1 MPQFDLTGH
10 ELASYDPRLEAPAD
24 LDGFWE
30 QTLAETRAHDLD
42 PTMSRADSPF
52 SVIESYDVSWRGF
65 GGDPIQGWL
74 HLPAG
79 RVPGDGPL
87 PAVVQYQG
95 YGGGRGLVF
104 EAVFWAAAGYAH
116 LVMDTRGQ
124 GSGWS
129 TGDTPDP
136 AGSAP
141 AQPGYMTRGITA
153 PAEYYY
159 RRVYADAV
167 RAVEFMRTVDEV
179 DSNAIAVTGA
189 SQGGGLSL
197 AAAGLADGVRA
208 VMPDVPFLCD
218 FRRSTHVAM
227 TNPYLEIVRYLASHR
242 DHEDAVFATLAH
254 FDGAVLARRATAPAL
269 FSVAL
274 MDETCPPSTVYA
286 AFNAYGGPKEIVTY
300 PYNDHEG
307 GEAFHKARQAAWLK
321 ETLAADY
328 AAADPARAA
337 DPTRPG

>member
-1 MPQFDLTGH
+1 MPQFDLSGH
-10 ELASYDPRLEAPAD
+10 ELAGYDPPLEAPMD
-24 LDGFWE
+24 LDAFWE
-30 QTLAETRAHDLD
+30 QTLAETRGHDLD
-42 PTMSRADSPF
+42 PQLAPAASPF
-52 SVIESYDVSWRGF
+52 TVVESFDVSWRGF
-65 GGDPIQGWL
+65 GGNPIQGWL

-87 PAVVQYQG
+87 PAVIQYQG

-104 EAVFWAAAGYAH
+104 ENVFWAAAGYAH

-141 AQPGYMTRGITA
+141 AQPGYMTRGITD
-153 PAEYYY
+153 PAHYYY
-159 RRVYADAV
+159 RRVYTDAV
-167 RAVEFMRTVDEV
+167 RAVEFMRTVDGV
-179 DSNAIAVTGA
+179 DGEAIAVTGA

-197 AAAGLADGVRA
+197 AVAALADGIRA
-208 VMPDVPFLCD
+208 VMTDVPFLCD
-218 FRRSTHVAM
+218 FRRASQVAM
-227 TNPYLEIVRYLASHR
+227 TNPYLEIVRYLAAHR
-242 DHEDAVFATLAH
+242 DHEETAFATLAY
-254 FDGAVLARRATAPAL
+254 FDGAVLARQASAPAL

-286 AFNAYGGPKEIVTY
+286 AYNAYAGVKEIVTY

-307 GEAFHKARQAAWLK
+307 GQAFHKVRQVEWLADAMAAP
-321 ETLAADY
+321 AA
-328 AAADPARAA
+328 PAVS
-337 DPTRPG
+337 G

>member
-10 ELASYDPRLEAPAD
+10 ELTSYDPPLQAPHD
-24 LDGFWE
+24 LDSFWE
-30 QTLAETRAHDLD
+30 QTLAETRAHDLA
-42 PTMSRADSPF
+42 PVVSRADSPL
-52 SVIESYDVSWRGF
+52 SVLESYDVSWRGF
-65 GGDPIQGWL
+65 GGDPICGWL

-79 RVPGDGPL
+79 RAPGDGPL
-87 PAVVQYQG
+87 PAVIQYQG

-104 EAVFWAAAGYAH
+104 ENIFWAAAGYAH

-141 AQPGYMTRGITA
+141 AQPGYMTRGLTT
-153 PAEYYY
+153 PPDYYY

-167 RAVEFMRTVDEV
+167 RAVEFIQTVDEV
-179 DSNAIAVTGA
+179 DGSAIAVTGA

-197 AAAGLADGVRA
+197 AVAALADGVRA

-218 FRRSTHVAM
+218 FRRSTQVAM
-227 TNPYLEIVRYLASHR
+227 TNPYLEIVRYLAAHR
-242 DHEDAVFATLAH
+242 DHEDTAFATLSY
-254 FDGAVLARRATAPAL
+254 FDGAVLARRASAPAL

-300 PYNDHEG
+300 AYNDHEG
-307 GEAFHKARQAAWLK
+307 GEAFHKARQATWLA
-321 ETLAADY
+321 EQFSAV
-328 AAADPARAA
+328 
-337 DPTRPG
+337 GG

>member
-1 MPQFDLTGH
+1 MPQFDLSPD
-10 ELASYDPRLEAPAD
+10 ELASYDPHLEAPRD
-24 LDGFWE
+24 LEAFWE
-30 QTLAETRAHDLD
+30 RTLSETRAHDLE
-42 PTMSRADSPF
+42 PQLARADSPL
-52 SVIESYDVSWRGF
+52 VAIESFDVTWRG
-65 GGDPIQGWL
+65 GDGDPIRGWL
-74 HLPAG
+74 HLP
-79 RVPGDGPL
+79 VPTLRGDAPL
-87 PAVVQYQG
+87 AAVVQYQG

-104 EAVFWAAAGYAH
+104 ENVFWAAAGYAH

-141 AQPGYMTRGITA
+141 AQPGYMTRGITD
-153 PAEYYY
+153 PASYYY

-167 RAVEFMRTVDEV
+167 RAVDFMRGVDEV
-179 DSNAIAVTGA
+179 NGGAIAVTGA

-197 AAAGLADGVRA
+197 AAAALADGVRA
-208 VMPDVPFLCD
+208 VMIDVPFLCD
-218 FRRSTHVAM
+218 FRRATTVAM

-242 DHEDAVFATLAH
+242 DHEAAAFRTLAY

-269 FSVAL
+269 FSAAL

-286 AFNAYGGPKEIVTY
+286 AYNAYSGPKEMVTY

-307 GEAFHKARQAAWLK
+307 GEAFHKIRQAAWLAQ
-321 ETLAADY
+321 TLAAD
-328 AAADPARAA
+328 
-337 DPTRPG
+337 PT

>member
-1 MPQFDLTGH
+1 MPQFDLSLD

-24 LDGFWE
+24 LDAFWE
-30 QTLAETRAHDLD
+30 ETLSETRSHSLD
-42 PTMSRADSPF
+42 PVIVPAESPLT
-52 SVIESYDVSWRGF
+52 VIESYDVSWRGF
-65 GGDPIQGWL
+65 GGDAIRGWL
-74 HLPAG
+74 HLPTA
-79 RVPGDGPL
+79 RVPGDGPR

-104 EAVFWAAAGYAH
+104 EDVFWAAAGYAH

-141 AQPGYMTRGITA
+141 AQPGYMTRGITD
-153 PAEYYY
+153 PASYYY

-167 RAVEFMRTVDEV
+167 RAVDFMRGVDGV
-179 DSNAIAVTGA
+179 DGSAIAVTGA

-197 AAAGLADGVRA
+197 AAAALADGVRA
-208 VMPDVPFLCD
+208 VMTDVPFLCD
-218 FRRSTHVAM
+218 FRRASRVAM
-227 TNPYLEIVRYLASHR
+227 SDPYLEIVRYLAVHR
-242 DHEDAVFATLAH
+242 DHEDAAFATLSY
-254 FDGAVLARRATAPAL
+254 FDGAVLARRATAPVL
-269 FSVAL
+269 FSAAL

-286 AFNAYGGPKEIVTY
+286 AYNAYAGPKEIVTY

-307 GEAFHKARQAAWLK
+307 GEAFHRSRQAAWLA
-321 ETLAADY
+321 ETLAAD
-328 AAADPARAA
+328 A
-337 DPTRPG
+337 T

>member
-1 MPQFDLTGH
+1 MPQFDLSGH
-10 ELASYDPRLEAPAD
+10 ELASYDPPLEAPAD
-24 LDGFWE
+24 LDAFWE
-30 QTLAETRAHDLD
+30 QTLAETRGYDLA
-42 PTMSRADSPF
+42 PELSRAESPF
-52 SVIESYDVSWRGF
+52 VAVESYDVSWRGF
-65 GGDPIQGWL
+65 GGDPIRGWL

-79 RVPGDGPL
+79 RAPGDGPL
-87 PAVVQYQG
+87 PAVIQYQG

-104 EAVFWAAAGYAH
+104 ENVFWAAAGYAH

-129 TGDTPDP
+129 TGVTPDP

-141 AQPGYMTRGITA
+141 AQPGYMTRGITD
-153 PAEYYY
+153 PAGYYY

-167 RAVEFMRTVDEV
+167 RAVEFVRTVEEV
-179 DSNAIAVTGA
+179 DGAAIAVTGA
-189 SQGGGLSL
+189 SQGGGLTL
-197 AAAGLADGVRA
+197 AVAALADEVCA

-218 FRRSTHVAM
+218 FRRSTQVAM

-242 DHEDAVFATLAH
+242 DHEDAAFATLAY
-254 FDGAVLARRATAPAL
+254 FDGAVLARRASAPAL

-286 AFNAYGGPKEIVTY
+286 AFNAYGGPKEIATY

-307 GEAFHKARQAAWLK
+307 GEAFHKVRQAAWLA
-321 ETLAADY
+321 EQFSS
-328 AAADPARAA
+328 P
-337 DPTRPG
+337 PGG

>member
-1 MPQFDLTGH
+1 MPQFDLSGH
-10 ELASYDPRLEAPAD
+10 ELAGYDPPLEAPTD
-24 LDGFWE
+24 LDAFWE
-30 QTLAETRAHDLD
+30 QTLAETRGHDLD
-42 PTMSRADSPF
+42 PQLAPAASPF
-52 SVIESYDVSWRGF
+52 TVVESLDVSWRGF

-87 PAVVQYQG
+87 PAVIQYQG

-104 EAVFWAAAGYAH
+104 ENVFWAAAGYAH

-141 AQPGYMTRGITA
+141 AQPGYMTRGITD
-153 PAEYYY
+153 PAHYYY
-159 RRVYADAV
+159 RRVYSDAV
-167 RAVEFMRTVDEV
+167 RAVEFMRTVDGV
-179 DSNAIAVTGA
+179 DGEAIAVTGA

-197 AAAGLADGVRA
+197 AVAALADGIRA
-208 VMPDVPFLCD
+208 VMTDVPFLCD
-218 FRRSTHVAM
+218 FRRASQVAM
-227 TNPYLEIVRYLASHR
+227 TNPYLEIVRYLAAHR
-242 DHEDAVFATLAH
+242 DHEEAAFATLAY
-254 FDGAVLARRATAPAL
+254 FDGAVLARQASAPAL

-286 AFNAYGGPKEIVTY
+286 AYNAYAGVKEIVTY

-307 GEAFHKARQAAWLK
+307 GQAFHKVRQVEWLADAMAAP
-321 ETLAADY
+321 AA
-328 AAADPARAA
+328 PAVS
-337 DPTRPG
+337 G

>member
-1 MPQFDLTGH
+1 MPHFDLSGH
-10 ELASYDPRLEAPAD
+10 ELVGYDPVLTAPDD
-24 LDGFWE
+24 LQAFWG
-30 QTLAETRAHDLD
+30 QTLAETRSHPLD
-42 PTMSRADSPF
+42 PVLVPAASPLT
-52 SVIESYDVSWRGF
+52 VVQSYDVSWRGF
-65 GGDPIQGWL
+65 GGDPIRGWL

-79 RVPGDGPL
+79 RVSGDDPL
-87 PAVVQYQG
+87 PAVIQYQG

-104 EAVFWAAAGYAH
+104 EDVFWAAAGYAH

-141 AQPGYMTRGITA
+141 AQPGYMTRGLTD
-153 PAEYYY
+153 PHDYYY

-167 RAVEFMRTVDEV
+167 RAVEFMGTVDEV
-179 DSNAIAVTGA
+179 DAQAIVVTGA

-197 AAAGLADGVRA
+197 AVAALADGVRA

-218 FRRSTHVAM
+218 FRRSSQVAL
-227 TNPYLEIVRYLASHR
+227 TNPYLEIVRYLAAHR
-242 DHEDAVFATLAH
+242 DHEDAAFATLAY
-254 FDGAVLARRATAPAL
+254 FDGAVLARRASAPAL

-286 AFNAYGGPKEIVTY
+286 AYNAYGGPKEIVTY

-307 GEAFHKARQAAWLK
+307 GEAFHKARQATWLAQ
-321 ETLAADY
+321 TLAAG
-328 AAADPARAA
+328 ATVPGRPA

>member
-1 MPQFDLTGH
+1 MPQFDLSGH
-10 ELASYDPRLEAPAD
+10 ELASYDPPLEAPDD
-24 LDGFWE
+24 LDSFWE

-42 PTMSRADSPF
+42 PQIVPADSPF
-52 SVIESYDVSWRGF
+52 TVLESFDVSWRGY
-65 GGDPIQGWL
+65 GGDPISGWL

-79 RVPGDGPL
+79 RVPGAGSL
-87 PAVVQYQG
+87 PAVIQYQG

-104 EAVFWAAAGYAH
+104 ENVFWAAAGYAH

-129 TGDTPDP
+129 TGITPDP

-141 AQPGYMTRGITA
+141 AQPGYMTRGITD
-153 PAEYYY
+153 PAGYYY

-167 RAVEFMRTVDEV
+167 RAVEFVGTVDGV
-179 DSNAIAVTGA
+179 DAEAIAVTGA

-197 AAAGLADGVRA
+197 AVAALAGGVRA

-218 FRRSTHVAM
+218 FRRSSQVAM

-242 DHEDAVFATLAH
+242 DHEDAAFATLAY
-254 FDGAVLARRATAPAL
+254 FDGAVLARRASAPAL

-286 AFNAYGGPKEIVTY
+286 AFNAYGGAKEIVTY

-307 GEAFHKARQAAWLK
+307 GAAFHKARQAAWLAD
-321 ETLAADY
+321 TLAA
-328 AAADPARAA
+328 ARAA
-337 DPTRPG
+337 P

>member
-1 MPQFDLTGH
+1 MPHFDLSGH
-10 ELASYDPRLEAPAD
+10 ELASYDPPLEAPPD
-24 LDGFWE
+24 LDAFWE
-30 QTLAETRAHDLD
+30 QTLAETRGHDLQ
-42 PTMSRADSPF
+42 PVVARADSPF
-52 SVIESYDVSWRGF
+52 TVFESYDVSWRGF
-65 GGDPIQGWL
+65 GGDPIRGWL

-79 RVPGDGPL
+79 RAPGDGPL
-87 PAVVQYQG
+87 PAVIQYQG

-104 EAVFWAAAGYAH
+104 ENVFWAAAGYAH

-141 AQPGYMTRGITA
+141 AQPGYMTRGITD
-153 PAEYYY
+153 PATYYY
-159 RRVYADAV
+159 RRVYVDAV
-167 RAVEFMRTVDEV
+167 RAVEFMRNVDEV
-179 DSNAIAVTGA
+179 DGTAIAVTGA

-197 AAAGLADGVRA
+197 AVAALAEGVRA

-218 FRRSTHVAM
+218 FPRASQVAM
-227 TNPYLEIVRYLASHR
+227 KNPYLEIVRYLAVHR
-242 DHEDAVFATLAH
+242 DHEEAAFATLAY
-254 FDGAVLARRATAPAL
+254 FDGAVLARQASAPAL

-286 AFNAYGGPKEIVTY
+286 AYNAYAGAKEIVTY

-307 GEAFHKARQAAWLK
+307 GEAFHKVRQAAWLA
-321 ETLAADY
+321 EAMAA
-328 AAADPARAA
+328 PAGLVL
-337 DPTRPG
+337 PG

>member
-1 MPQFDLTGH
+1 MPQFDLSGQ
-10 ELASYDPRLEAPAD
+10 ELASYDPPLQAPED
-24 LDGFWE
+24 LDAFWE
-30 QTLAETRAHDLD
+30 QTLAETRSHELD
-42 PTMSRADSPF
+42 PVLERAESPF
-52 SVIESYDVSWRGF
+52 VVVESYDVSWRGF
-65 GGDPIQGWL
+65 GGDPISGWL

-79 RVPGDGPL
+79 RAPGDGPL
-87 PAVVQYQG
+87 PAVIQYQG

-104 EAVFWAAAGYAH
+104 ENLFWAAAGYAH

-129 TGDTPDP
+129 TGVTHDP

-141 AQPGYMTRGITA
+141 AQPGYMTRGLTD
-153 PAEYYY
+153 PASYYY

-167 RAVEFMRTVDEV
+167 RAVEFVRTVDEV
-179 DSNAIAVTGA
+179 DASAICVTGA

-197 AAAGLADGVRA
+197 AVAALAEGVRA

-218 FRRSTHVAM
+218 FRRSTQVAM

-242 DHEDAVFATLAH
+242 DHEDAAFATLAY
-254 FDGAVLARRATAPAL
+254 FDGAVLARRASAPAL

-286 AFNAYGGPKEIVTY
+286 AYNAYGGAKEIVTY

-307 GEAFHKARQAAWLK
+307 GEAFHKARQAAWLA
-321 ETLAADY
+321 ETLAAGGI
-328 AAADPARAA
+328 AP
-337 DPTRPG
+337 PHPG

>member
-1 MPQFDLTGH
+1 MPYFDLPAP
-10 ELASYDPRLEAPAD
+10 ELAEYDPRLAAPDD
-24 LDGFWE
+24 LDRFWE
-30 QTLAETRAHDLD
+30 RTLSETRAHDLD
-42 PTMSRADSPF
+42 PVRQRADSPL
-52 SVIESYDVSWRGF
+52 VAVESFDVSWRGF
-65 GGDPIQGWL
+65 GGDAIRGWL
-74 HLPAG
+74 HLPAAPA
-79 RVPGDGPL
+79 RGDAPL

-104 EAVFWAAAGYAH
+104 ENVFWAAAGYAH

-129 TGDTPDP
+129 VGDTPDP

-141 AQPGYMTRGITA
+141 AQPGYMTRGITD
-153 PAEYYY
+153 PQEYYY

-167 RAVEFMRTVDEV
+167 RAVEFARTLDEV
-179 DSNAIAVTGA
+179 DGARVAVTGA

-197 AAAGLADGVRA
+197 AAAALAGDVRA

-218 FRRSTHVAM
+218 FRRSSQVAM
-227 TNPYLEIVRYLASHR
+227 TNPYLEIVRYLKAHR
-242 DHEDAVFATLAH
+242 DHEDAAFATLSY

-286 AFNAYGGPKEIVTY
+286 AYNAYAGPKEIVTY

-307 GEAFHKARQAAWLK
+307 GEGFHRIRQASWLAQ
-321 ETLAADY
+321 TW
-328 AAADPARAA
+328 AAATA
-337 DPTRPG
+337 

>member
-1 MPQFDLTGH
+1 MPQFDLSLD
-10 ELASYDPRLEAPAD
+10 ELAGYDPPLEAPSD
-24 LDGFWE
+24 LDAFWE
-30 QTLAETRAHDLD
+30 QTLSETRSYPLD
-42 PTMSRADSPF
+42 PVVVPAESPLT
-52 SVIESYDVSWRGF
+52 VIESYDVSWRGF
-65 GGDPIQGWL
+65 GGDPIRGWL
-74 HLPAG
+74 HLPVG
-79 RVPGDGPL
+79 RVPGDGPP

-104 EAVFWAAAGYAH
+104 ENVFWAAAGYAH

-141 AQPGYMTRGITA
+141 AQPGYMTRGITD
-153 PAEYYY
+153 PASYYY

-167 RAVEFMRTVDEV
+167 RAVDFMRAIDAVAGG
-179 DSNAIAVTGA
+179 AIAVTGA

-197 AAAGLADGVRA
+197 AAAALADGVRA
-208 VMPDVPFLCD
+208 VMTDVPFLCD
-218 FRRSTHVAM
+218 FRRATQIAL
-227 TNPYLEIVRYLASHR
+227 TNPYLEIVRYLAAHR
-242 DHEDAVFATLAH
+242 DHEDAAFATLSY

-269 FSVAL
+269 FSAAL

-286 AFNAYGGPKEIVTY
+286 AYNAYAGPKEIVTY

-307 GEAFHKARQAAWLK
+307 GEAFHRSRQAAWLAR
-321 ETLAADY
+321 TLAAD
-328 AAADPARAA
+328 
-337 DPTRPG
+337 TT

>member
-1 MPQFDLTGH
+1 MPQFDLSGH
-10 ELASYDPRLEAPAD
+10 ELVSYDPPLEAPDD
-24 LDGFWE
+24 LASFWE
-30 QTLAETRAHDLD
+30 RTLSETRAHDLE
-42 PTMSRADSPF
+42 PVVSRAESPL
-52 SVIESYDVSWRGF
+52 SVLDSYDVSWRGF
-65 GGDPIQGWL
+65 GGDPVRGWL

-79 RVPGDGPL
+79 RAPGDGPL
-87 PAVVQYQG
+87 PAVIQYQG

-104 EAVFWAAAGYAH
+104 ENIFWGAAGYAH

-141 AQPGYMTRGITA
+141 AQPGYMTRGITD
-153 PAEYYY
+153 PDDYYY

-167 RAVEFMRTVDEV
+167 RAVEFIQTVEEV
-179 DSNAIAVTGA
+179 DGTAIAVTGA

-197 AAAGLADGVRA
+197 AVAGLTDGVRA

-218 FRRSTHVAM
+218 FRRSSQVAM
-227 TNPYLEIVRYLASHR
+227 TEPYLEIVRYLAAHR
-242 DHEDAVFATLAH
+242 DHEETAFATLAY
-254 FDGAVLARRATAPAL
+254 FDGAVLARRASAPAL

-286 AFNAYGGPKEIVTY
+286 AFNAYAGSKEIVSY

-307 GEAFHKARQAAWLK
+307 GEAFHKLRQAAWLA
-321 ETLAADY
+321 EQFSDLS
-328 AAADPARAA
+328 
-337 DPTRPG
+337 GG

>member
-1 MPQFDLTGH
+1 MPYYDLSLD
-10 ELASYDPRLEAPAD
+10 ELASYDPELPAPDD
-24 LDGFWE
+24 LDAFWA

-42 PTMSRADSPF
+42 P
-52 SVIESYDVSWRGF
+52 VIEPAESPLVVMESFDVSWRGF
-65 GGDPIQGWL
+65 GGDRIRGWL
-74 HLPAG
+74 HRPAG
-79 RVPGDGPL
+79 AVRGDTAL

-104 EAVFWAAAGYAH
+104 EHVFWAAAGYVH

-129 TGDTPDP
+129 VGDTPDP

-141 AQPGYMTRGITA
+141 AQPGYMTRGLTD
-153 PAEYYY
+153 PTQYYY

-167 RAVEFMRTVDEV
+167 RAVEFMRTVDGV
-179 DSNAIAVTGA
+179 DAARIAVTGA

-197 AAAGLADGVRA
+197 AVAALADGVAA

-218 FRRSTHVAM
+218 FRRSSQIAL
-227 TNPYLEIVRYLASHR
+227 TNPYLEIVRYLAVHR
-242 DHEDAVFATLAH
+242 DHHDAAFATLSY

-286 AFNAYGGPKEIVTY
+286 AYNAYGGPKEIVSY

-307 GEAFHKARQAAWLK
+307 GEGFHEGRQAQWLA
-321 ETLAADY
+321 EQIWV
-328 AAADPARAA
+328 
-337 DPTRPG
+337 RPGG

>member
-1 MPQFDLTGH
+1 MPQFDLTPDQ
-10 ELASYDPRLEAPAD
+10 LAAYDPQLEAPAD
-24 LDGFWE
+24 LEAFWE
-30 QTLAETRAHDLD
+30 RTLGETRSHPLD
-42 PTMSRADSPF
+42 PVIARAQTPF
-52 SVIESYDVSWRGF
+52 VVVESYDVSWRGF
-65 GGDPIQGWL
+65 GGDPISGWL

-87 PAVVQYQG
+87 PAVIQYQG

-104 EAVFWAAAGYAH
+104 ENVFWAAVGYAH

-141 AQPGYMTRGITA
+141 AQPGYMTRGITD
-153 PAEYYY
+153 PANYYY

-167 RAVEFMRTVDEV
+167 RAVEFVRTIDGVDGSAV
-179 DSNAIAVTGA
+179 AVTGA

-197 AAAGLADGVRA
+197 AVAALADGVRA
-208 VMPDVPFLCD
+208 VMSDVPFLCD
-218 FRRSTHVAM
+218 FRRSSHVAM

-242 DHEDAVFATLAH
+242 DHEEAAFATLSY
-254 FDGAVLARRATAPAL
+254 FDGAVLARRASAPAL

-307 GEAFHKARQAAWLK
+307 GEAFHKLRQAAWLAD
-321 ETLAADY
+321 TLAAG
-328 AAADPARAA
+328 AAPAHPAS
-337 DPTRPG
+337 G

>member
-1 MPQFDLTGH
+1 MPQFDLAPH
-10 ELASYDPRLEAPAD
+10 ELATYDPRLKAPTD
-24 LDGFWE
+24 LDAFWE
-30 QTLAETRAHDLD
+30 ATLTETRSRGLD
-42 PTMSRADSPF
+42 PVVTPAESPF
-52 SVIESYDVSWRGF
+52 TVLESFDVAWRGF
-65 GGDPIQGWL
+65 GGDVIRGWL
-74 HLPAG
+74 HLPAPAL
-79 RVPGDGPL
+79 RGDRPL
-87 PAVVQYQG
+87 RAVVQYQG

-104 EAVFWAAAGYAH
+104 ENVFWAAAGYAH

-141 AQPGYMTRGITA
+141 AQPGYMTRGITD
-153 PAEYYY
+153 PAHYYY

-167 RAVEFMRTVDEV
+167 RAVEFMRTIDGVDGG
-179 DSNAIAVTGA
+179 AIAVTGA

-197 AAAGLADGVRA
+197 AVAALADGVRA

-218 FRRSTHVAM
+218 FRRSTQVAM
-227 TNPYLEIVRYLASHR
+227 TNPYLEIVRYLAAHR
-242 DHEDAVFATLAH
+242 DHEDDAFATLAY

-307 GEAFHKARQAAWLK
+307 GEAFHKVRQAAWLA
-321 ETLAADY
+321 ETLAAST
-328 AAADPARAA
+328 P
-337 DPTRPG
+337 

>member
-1 MPQFDLTGH
+1 MR
-10 ELASYDPRLEAPAD
+10 E
-24 LDGFWE
+24 
-30 QTLAETRAHDLD
+30 
-42 PTMSRADSPF
+42 RADSPLA
-52 SVIESYDVSWRGF
+52 VIESYDVSWRGF
-65 GGDPIQGWL
+65 GGDPVKGWL
-74 HLPAG
+74 HLPPPAL
-79 RVPGDGPL
+79 RGDAPL
-87 PAVVQYQG
+87 AAVVQYQG

-104 EAVFWAAAGYAH
+104 ENVFWAAAGYAH

-129 TGDTPDP
+129 VGDTPDP

-141 AQPGYMTRGITA
+141 AQPGYMTRGITD
-153 PAEYYY
+153 PQEYYY

-167 RAVEFMRTVDEV
+167 RAVEFVRTLDEV
-179 DSNAIAVTGA
+179 DGARVAVTGA

-197 AAAGLADGVRA
+197 AAAALADDVRA

-218 FRRSTHVAM
+218 FRRSSQVAL
-227 TNPYLEIVRYLASHR
+227 TDPYLEIVRYLTAHR
-242 DHEDAVFATLAH
+242 DHEETAFATLVY

-286 AFNAYGGPKEIVTY
+286 AYNAYGGPKEIVTY

-307 GEAFHKARQAAWLK
+307 GEAFHRSRQAAWLA
-321 ETLAADY
+321 ETLAADT
-328 AAADPARAA
+328 A
-337 DPTRPG
+337 

>member
-1 MPQFDLTGH
+1 MPQFDLSPD
-10 ELASYDPRLEAPAD
+10 ELAGYDPRLEEPSD
-24 LDGFWE
+24 LEAFWA
-30 QTLAETRAHDLD
+30 QTLSETRSHSLD
-42 PTMSRADSPF
+42 PVLRRADSPF
-52 SVIESYDVSWRGF
+52 VTVESYDVTWRGF
-65 GGDPIQGWL
+65 GGDPIRGWL

-104 EAVFWAAAGYAH
+104 ENVFWASAGYAH

-141 AQPGYMTRGITA
+141 AQPGYMTRGITD

-167 RAVEFMRTVDEV
+167 RAVEFLATVDEV
-179 DSNAIAVTGA
+179 DDQVIAITGA

-197 AAAGLADGVRA
+197 AAAALADGVRA

-218 FRRSTHVAM
+218 FRRSTQVAM
-227 TNPYLEIVRYLASHR
+227 TNPYLEIVRYLAAHR
-242 DHEDAVFATLAH
+242 DHEEAAFTTLAY
-254 FDGAVLARRATAPAL
+254 FDGAILARRATAPAL

-286 AFNAYGGPKEIVTY
+286 AYNAYAGPKEIVTY

-307 GEAFHKARQAAWLK
+307 GEAFHKLRQASWLAQ
-321 ETLAADY
+321 TLAQLG
-328 AAADPARAA
+328 AAPAH
-337 DPTRPG
+337 PG

>member
-1 MPQFDLTGH
+1 M
-10 ELASYDPRLEAPAD
+10 
-24 LDGFWE
+24 
-30 QTLAETRAHDLD
+30 
-42 PTMSRADSPF
+42 
-52 SVIESYDVSWRGF
+52 VESFDVSWRGF

-87 PAVVQYQG
+87 PAVIQYQG

-104 EAVFWAAAGYAH
+104 ENVFWAAAGYAH

-141 AQPGYMTRGITA
+141 AQPGYMTRGITD
-153 PAEYYY
+153 PAHYYY
-159 RRVYADAV
+159 RRVYTDAV
-167 RAVEFMRTVDEV
+167 RAVEFMRTVAGV
-179 DSNAIAVTGA
+179 DGEAIAVTGA

-197 AAAGLADGVRA
+197 AVAALADGIRA
-208 VMPDVPFLCD
+208 VMTDVPFLCD
-218 FRRSTHVAM
+218 FRRASQVAM
-227 TNPYLEIVRYLASHR
+227 TNPYLEIVRYLAAHR
-242 DHEDAVFATLAH
+242 DHEETAFATLAY
-254 FDGAVLARRATAPAL
+254 FDGAVLARQASAPAL

-286 AFNAYGGPKEIVTY
+286 AYNAYAGVKEIVTY

-307 GEAFHKARQAAWLK
+307 GQAFHKVRQVEWLADAMAAP
-321 ETLAADY
+321 AA
-328 AAADPARAA
+328 PAVS
-337 DPTRPG
+337 G

>member
-1 MPQFDLTGH
+1 MPHFDLSGH
-10 ELASYDPRLEAPAD
+10 ELVGYDPVLEAPDD
-24 LDGFWE
+24 LDAFWV
-30 QTLAETRAHDLD
+30 QTLSETRAHPLD
-42 PTMSRADSPF
+42 PVLVPADSPF
-52 SVIESYDVSWRGF
+52 TVVESYDVSWRGF
-65 GGDPIQGWL
+65 GGDPIRGWL

-87 PAVVQYQG
+87 PAVIQYQG

-104 EAVFWAAAGYAH
+104 ENVFWASAGYAH

-136 AGSAP
+136 SGSAP
-141 AQPGYMTRGITA
+141 AQPGYMTRGITD
-153 PAEYYY
+153 PHDYYY

-167 RAVEFMRTVDEV
+167 RAVEFIATVEQV
-179 DSNAIAVTGA
+179 DAEAIAVTGA

-197 AAAGLADGVRA
+197 AAAALADGVRA

-218 FRRSTHVAM
+218 FRRASQVAM
-227 TNPYLEIVRYLASHR
+227 TNPYLEIVRYLAAHR
-242 DHEDAVFATLAH
+242 DHEDAAFATLSY
-254 FDGAVLARRATAPAL
+254 FDGAVLARRASAPAL

-286 AFNAYGGPKEIVTY
+286 AYNAYGGPKEIVPY

-307 GEAFHKARQAAWLK
+307 GEAFHKVRQAAWLAQ
-321 ETLAADY
+321 TLATAST
-328 AAADPARAA
+328 AP
-337 DPTRPG
+337 

>member
-1 MPQFDLTGH
+1 MPYFDLPAD
-10 ELASYDPRLEAPAD
+10 ELSGYDPQLRAPGD
-24 LDGFWE
+24 LDRFWE
-30 QTLAETRAHDLD
+30 QTLAETRAHHLE
-42 PTMSRADSPF
+42 PVLQRAESPL
-52 SVIESYDVSWRGF
+52 VAVESFDVSWRGF
-65 GGDPIQGWL
+65 GGEPVKGWL
-74 HLPAG
+74 HLPARG
-79 RVPGDGPL
+79 LRGEAPL

-104 EAVFWAAAGYAH
+104 EDVFWAAAGYAH

-129 TGDTPDP
+129 VGDTPDP

-141 AQPGYMTRGITA
+141 AQPGYMTRGITN

-167 RAVEFMRTVDEV
+167 RAAEFIRGVEGVDASRV
-179 DSNAIAVTGA
+179 AVTGA

-197 AAAGLADGVRA
+197 AVAALADGVVA

-218 FRRSTHVAM
+218 FHRATQIAL
-227 TNPYLEIVRYLASHR
+227 TNPYLEIVRYLAAHR
-242 DHEDAVFATLAH
+242 DHHETAFATLAY

-286 AFNAYGGPKEIVTY
+286 AYNAYGGPKEIVAY

-307 GEAFHKARQAAWLK
+307 GEAFHRSRQAAWLAT
-321 ETLAADY
+321 TLARVTDS
-328 AAADPARAA
+328 
-337 DPTRPG
+337 